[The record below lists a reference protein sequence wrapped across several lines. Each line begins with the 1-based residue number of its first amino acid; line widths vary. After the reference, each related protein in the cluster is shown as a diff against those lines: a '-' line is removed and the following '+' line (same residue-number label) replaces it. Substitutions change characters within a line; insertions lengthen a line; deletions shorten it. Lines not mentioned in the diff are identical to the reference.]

1 MSDAL
6 LLMIA
11 ARVSTVLSMW
21 AVLIGSS
28 GAMAFPDLVRSE
40 LLLGESLVDRGTVRL
55 IAAPL
60 VLASSVLLTDHYF
73 AFTKGLF

>member
-1 MSDAL
+1 MNDAL
-6 LLMIA
+6 PLMIA
-11 ARVSTVLSMW
+11 ARPSSVLTMW

-40 LLLGESLVDRGTVRL
+40 IIWGESLLDRGAVRL
-55 IAAPL
+55 FAAPL
-60 VLASSVLLTDHYF
+60 LLASSLLLTDHYF